1 MPILDSLKAQA
12 RVLAKKASTIAR
24 DAAKTAMSKAKG
36 QKGHKLGGDEYL
48 VALDIGTEYVKALI
62 GKIGEDGSAV
72 EIVGVGRAHQALS
85 DMQAGAISDIASV
98 VANCDEALNEAEQ
111 QAGVSVRRAVIG
123 IAGELVK
130 GTTTTIKIARKEA
143 AKPLDITE
151 MERIIHMVQERAEAK
166 AKKQLAVELGGK
178 DVEVRLVNSALVSI
192 EIDGYPVTNPI
203 GFQGKEV
210 VVQLYTAFA
219 PMIHIGALER
229 TAQELDLDLLAVA
242 AEPFGVAR
250 AIIGDNPNASLS
262 VILMDVGG
270 GTTDIAVVNDG
281 GVQGTKMFGIG
292 GRAYTRSVERDM
304 NVTFEQAEELKLGL
318 SDNTAPRS
326 KAPAIEAA
334 LRKTLE
340 VWTSGVEL
348 ALGEFDK
355 LDHLPYRM
363 YLCGG
368 GSSLDMLI
376 DELQDTDW
384 YRRLPFTRKPVVK
397 RIRPEQVAGITDTT
411 GDVNDHTFI
420 TAMGLLRVGV
430 DTLQFSGSS
439 SKSIR
444 EKIDRML
451 QV

>member
-1 MPILDSLKAQA
+1 MPNLEKLTALGRA
-12 RVLAKKASTIAR
+12 YAAKASKTALR
-24 DAAKTAMSKAKG
+24 TAKTAAAKLRG
-36 QKGHKLGGDEYL
+36 NEAKKVAGDDYI
-48 VALDIGTEYVKALI
+48 VALDIGTEYIKALI
-62 GKIGEDGSAV
+62 GKIHDEDASV
-72 EIVGVGRAHQALS
+72 DIIGVGRAHQELS
-85 DMQAGAISDIASV
+85 DMQAGAISDIAAV

-130 GTTTTIKIARKEA
+130 GTTTTITVARKEA

-151 MERIIHMVQERAEAK
+151 MERIIHLVQERAEAK
-166 AKKQLAVELGGK
+166 AKQQLAMELGGK

-229 TAQELDLDLLAVA
+229 VAQELDLDLLAVA
-242 AEPFGVAR
+242 AEPFAVAR
-250 AIIGDNPNASLS
+250 AVIGDNPNASLS

-318 SDNTAPRS
+318 STSQVPRS

-334 LRKTLE
+334 LRKTVD
-340 VWTSGVEL
+340 VWASGVEL
-348 ALGEFDK
+348 ALGDFEK

-363 YLCGG
+363 FLCGG
-368 GSSLDMLI
+368 GSSLDMLV
-376 DELQDTDW
+376 DELQESDW
-384 YRRLPFTRKPVVK
+384 YRALPFTRRPVVR
-397 RIRPEQVAGITDTT
+397 RIRPEQVVGITDLT
-411 GDVNDHTFI
+411 GKVADHTFI

-430 DTLQFSGSS
+430 DTLQFSGSG